1 MNRQHQANQEFRSL
15 RKVFDEQNQLQIKA
29 HQEEQLRLKMLAK
42 EEERRRLAEV
52 DESLRLEKKM
62 RDEKLREFRNDVKTV
77 NSYVDMKRVMERNQ
91 QGIEKQQDRDLIQN
105 YIDNEI
111 KRAQA
116 YNNVRVAVYLSIFKQ

>member
-1 MNRQHQANQEFRSL
+1 
-15 RKVFDEQNQLQIKA
+15 
-29 HQEEQLRLKMLAK
+29 MLAK

>member
-1 MNRQHQANQEFRSL
+1 
-15 RKVFDEQNQLQIKA
+15 
-29 HQEEQLRLKMLAK
+29 MLAK

-116 YNNVRVAVYLSIFKQ
+116 YNNVRVAVYLSIFKQWVCNRRTTRRSI